1 MINIPL
7 IVNDPTRNYT
17 YSQLGDEFKKMYE
30 LDRDRGFIDPP
41 MNRNAP
47 ANFNAMSEELYI
59 DGIPNQLAIF
69 ENNYDLSDNQILSN
83 IQAHQILDSVSI
95 NRPYTDEEK
104 LMSVLQEHDLDPV
117 IRSKLVQESTAAK
130 DNIYAQESQD
140 FVKELQKDLAA
151 FNREKNLY
159 NLLTDPTERITSQL
173 KEKLTKVDGTK
184 QAVTD
189 QGQMIKTLTEILKRG
204 RKGLNPEDILN
215 EVRKIIESPI
225 VEKEEAEALRKITRQ
240 EIMKQRAGIKDF
252 DVSAEERLV
261 TPEKLKMKV

>member
-1 MINIPL
+1 
-7 IVNDPTRNYT
+7 
-17 YSQLGDEFKKMYE
+17 
-30 LDRDRGFIDPP
+30 
-41 MNRNAP
+41 
-47 ANFNAMSEELYI
+47 
-59 DGIPNQLAIF
+59 
-69 ENNYDLSDNQILSN
+69 
-83 IQAHQILDSVSI
+83 
-95 NRPYTDEEK
+95 
-104 LMSVLQEHDLDPV
+104 MSVLQEHDLDPV